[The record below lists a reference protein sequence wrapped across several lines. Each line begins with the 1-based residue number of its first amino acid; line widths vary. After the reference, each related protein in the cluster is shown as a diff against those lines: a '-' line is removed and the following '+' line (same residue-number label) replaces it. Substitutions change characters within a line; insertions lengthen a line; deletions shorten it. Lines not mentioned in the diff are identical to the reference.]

1 VGLEEQRFRSLFM
14 SQEESDVTLKVQD
27 KLIPAHKEVL
37 IKRSRYF
44 AGLFNSNERRK
55 KFINKCI

>member
-1 VGLEEQRFRSLFM
+1 MGLEEQRFRSLFM